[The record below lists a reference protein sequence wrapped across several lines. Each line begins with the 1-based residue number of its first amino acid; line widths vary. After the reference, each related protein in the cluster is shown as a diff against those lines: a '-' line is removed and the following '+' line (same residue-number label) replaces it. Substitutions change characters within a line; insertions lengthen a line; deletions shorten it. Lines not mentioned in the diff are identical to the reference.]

1 MGGEVTE
8 PTELGAQ
15 VRDRDGDV
23 WTLVDRNG
31 RRGWL
36 LIEDDG
42 TPVSWT
48 GIQMWGPME
57 ETS

>member
-1 MGGEVTE
+1 MTE